1 MTRSRFR
8 VEHAG
13 IQNARTDSR
22 PARRRAGRSMR
33 RVRPRRG
40 RARCACNNLRNLL
53 RPYMSSNVKVAVA
66 QINCSVG
73 DFEGNSRKI
82 VEAAARAVAEGAHV
96 MVTPEL
102 SLTGYPPEDLLLRR
116 AFYAACDSALQ
127 RLAVQLVQY
136 PDLAVVVGHPLA
148 REGLRFNAA
157 SVLQGGVVVGTYCKH
172 DLPNYDVFDEQR
184 YFTPDNRPFVFEARG
199 TLFGVN

>member
-1 MTRSRFR
+1 
-8 VEHAG
+8 
-13 IQNARTDSR
+13 
-22 PARRRAGRSMR
+22 
-33 RVRPRRG
+33 
-40 RARCACNNLRNLL
+40 
-53 RPYMSSNVKVAVA
+53 MSSNVKVAVA

-82 VEAAARAVAEGAHV
+82 VDAAARAVAEGAHA

-127 RLAVQLVQY
+127 RLAVQLLQF

-157 SVLQGGVVVGTYCKH
+157 IKSSR
-172 DLPNYDVFDEQR
+172 DVKIPHRVTTKTSGER
-184 YFTPDNRPFVFEARG
+184 EKIFVA
-199 TLFGVN
+199 T